1 MPILQYQT
9 LRFYDPQLDAEA
21 IRISGF
27 SGRGEFWRKEPLAPA
42 GRKRREQLAEALEL
56 IEEAIDAKRPDG
68 RWMFQP
74 GEVVVA

>member
-27 SGRGEFWRKEPLAPA
+27 SGRGEFWMKQPFAPA

-68 RWMFQP
+68 QWMFLP
-74 GEVVVA
+74 GEVMAA